1 MVKCYRYFLDK
12 LLLVI
17 METNIQLDQVLDL
30 NILEQYTQAIGGKA
44 LLGSVDLFSQQYPE
58 YLKQLKEHFNN
69 DAFDLVAEEG
79 HKMKGAAGSIGL
91 ARLSQWGQIIQ
102 HREHDKWLENTTL
115 VIQLLEDSYRSDIEV
130 LRQYL
135 LNS

>member
-1 MVKCYRYFLDK
+1 
-12 LLLVI
+12 